1 MIVEQIYTS
10 CLSQGSYYIESNDE
24 VAIIDPLREI
34 DSYLEKANKR
44 GSKIKYIFET
54 HLHADFISGHITLAK
69 KTGADIVYG
78 PNTETSFNKLSA
90 KDGQEF
96 KIGDL
101 TIIALHTPGH
111 TLESTTYL
119 LKDETG
125 NDHAIFTGDT
135 LFIGDVGRPDLSQ
148 NTNVDTKFLA
158 GLLYD
163 SLRNKIMTLDDEIII
178 YPGHGEGSSC
188 GKSLSSETVGT
199 LGNQKKTNYALRENM
214 TKSEFIDEVLEGLD
228 LPPKY
233 FPLNVS
239 MNKNGYDDSKEV
251 LQKNLNPL
259 DPDEFEDLISKRYV
273 IVLDVRHQDDF
284 AKAHIPNSIF
294 IGLDGRFAPWVGE
307 ILEDINTP
315 ILLVVPNGKEE
326 EAITRLS
333 RVGFDHI
340 LGYLKGGI
348 ENWTSKEKIT
358 SSIDYSKASVLK
370 DLENKSKHLILD
382 VRSHDEHQNES
393 ISGSLNI
400 PLKSIN
406 KSIDQINF
414 KSKFY
419 IHCQGGYRSMIAA
432 SILKKNGI
440 HSFSDVKGGY
450 NSIKKASLKL

>member
-34 DSYLEKANKR
+34 DSYLERANKR

-148 NTNVDTKFLA
+148 NTKVDAKLFA

-188 GKSLSSETVGT
+188 GKNLSSETIGT

-214 TKSEFIDEVLEGLD
+214 TKSEFIDEVLDGLD
-228 LPPKY
+228 KPPKY
-233 FPLNVS
+233 FPFNVS

-259 DPDEFEDLISKRYV
+259 DPDKFEDLISKRYV

-315 ILLVVPNGKEE
+315 ILLVVPNGREE
-326 EAITRLS
+326 EVITRLS

-348 ENWTSKEKIT
+348 ENWTSKEKVT
-358 SSIDYSKASVLK
+358 SSIDSSKASVLK

-393 ISGSLNI
+393 ISDSLNI

-414 KSKFY
+414 KSIFY

-440 HSFSDVKGGY
+440 HSFSNVKGGY

>member
-10 CLSQGSYYIESNDE
+10 CLSQGSYYIESNNE
-24 VAIIDPLREI
+24 VAIIDPIREI

-78 PNTETSFNKLSA
+78 PNAETSFNKLSA

-111 TLESTTYL
+111 SLESTTYL

-135 LFIGDVGRPDLSQ
+135 LFLGDVGRPDLSQ
-148 NTNVDTKFLA
+148 NTKVDTKLLA

-163 SLRNKIMTLDDEIII
+163 SLRNKIMPLDDEIII
-178 YPGHGEGSSC
+178 YTGHGEGSSC
-188 GKSLSSETVGT
+188 GKTLSSETIGT

-214 TKSEFIDEVLEGLD
+214 TKSEFINEVLDGLD
-228 LPPKY
+228 IPPKY
-233 FPLNVS
+233 FPFNVS

-259 DPDEFEDLISKRYV
+259 DPDKFEDLISKRDV

-294 IGLDGRFAPWVGE
+294 IGLEGRFAPWVGE

-315 ILLVVPNGKEE
+315 ILLVVPNGREE
-326 EAITRLS
+326 EVITRLS

-358 SSIDYSKASVLK
+358 SSIDSSNASFLK
-370 DLENKSKHLILD
+370 DLENKPKHLILD
-382 VRSHDEHQNES
+382 VRNHDEHQNES

-400 PLKSIN
+400 PLQSIN
-406 KSIDQINF
+406 RSIDQINF

-450 NSIKKASLKL
+450 NSIKKLV

>member
-148 NTNVDTKFLA
+148 NTNVDTKLLA

-188 GKSLSSETVGT
+188 GKNLSSETIGT

-214 TKSEFIDEVLEGLD
+214 TKSEFIDEVLDGLD
-228 LPPKY
+228 KPPKY
-233 FPLNVS
+233 FPFNVS

-259 DPDEFEDLISKRYV
+259 DPDKFEDLISKRDV

-348 ENWTSKEKIT
+348 ENWTSKEKVT
-358 SSIDYSKASVLK
+358 SSIDSSKASVLK

>member
-10 CLSQGSYYIESNDE
+10 CLSQGSYYIESNNE
-24 VAIIDPLREI
+24 VAIIDPIREI

-78 PNTETSFNKLSA
+78 PNAETSFNKLSA

-111 TLESTTYL
+111 SLESTTYL

-135 LFIGDVGRPDLSQ
+135 LFLGDVGRPDLSQ
-148 NTNVDTKFLA
+148 NTKVDTKLLA

-163 SLRNKIMTLDDEIII
+163 SLRNKIMPLDDEIII

-188 GKSLSSETVGT
+188 GKTLSSETIGT

-214 TKSEFIDEVLEGLD
+214 TKSEFINEVLDGLD
-228 LPPKY
+228 IPPKY
-233 FPLNVS
+233 FPFNVS

-259 DPDEFEDLISKRYV
+259 DPDKFEDLISKRDV

-294 IGLDGRFAPWVGE
+294 IGLEGRFAPWVGE

-315 ILLVVPNGKEE
+315 ILLVVPNGREE
-326 EAITRLS
+326 EVITRLS

-358 SSIDYSKASVLK
+358 SSIDSSNASFLK

-382 VRSHDEHQNES
+382 VRNHDEHKNES

-400 PLKSIN
+400 PLQSIN
-406 KSIDQINF
+406 RSIDQINF

-450 NSIKKASLKL
+450 NSIKKIV

>member
-10 CLSQGSYYIESNDE
+10 CLSQGSYYIESNNE
-24 VAIIDPLREI
+24 VAIIDPIREI
-34 DSYLEKANKR
+34 DSNQEKANKTGR
-44 GSKIKYIFET
+44 KIKYIFET

-78 PNTETSFNKLSA
+78 PNAETSFNKLSA

-111 TLESTTYL
+111 SLESTTYL

-135 LFIGDVGRPDLSQ
+135 LFLGDVGRPDLSQ
-148 NTNVDTKFLA
+148 NTKVDTKLLA

-163 SLRNKIMTLDDEIII
+163 SLRNKIMPLDDEIII

-188 GKSLSSETVGT
+188 GKTLSSETIGT

-214 TKSEFIDEVLEGLD
+214 TKSEFINEVLDGLD
-228 LPPKY
+228 IPPKY
-233 FPLNVS
+233 FPFNVS

-259 DPDEFEDLISKRYV
+259 DPDKFEDLISKRDA

-294 IGLDGRFAPWVGE
+294 IGLEGRFAPWVGE

-315 ILLVVPNGKEE
+315 ILLVVPNGREE
-326 EAITRLS
+326 EVITRLS

-348 ENWTSKEKIT
+348 ENWTSKEKIN
-358 SSIDYSKASVLK
+358 SSIDSSNASFLK

-382 VRSHDEHQNES
+382 VRNHDEHKNES

-400 PLKSIN
+400 PLQSIN
-406 KSIDQINF
+406 RSIDQINF

-450 NSIKKASLKL
+450 NSIKKLV

>member
-10 CLSQGSYYIESNDE
+10 CLSQGSYYIESNNE
-24 VAIIDPLREI
+24 VAIIDPIREI

-78 PNTETSFNKLSA
+78 PNAETSFNKLSA

-111 TLESTTYL
+111 SLESTTYL

-135 LFIGDVGRPDLSQ
+135 LFLGDVGRPDLSQ
-148 NTNVDTKFLA
+148 NTKVDTKLLA

-163 SLRNKIMTLDDEIII
+163 SLRNKIMPLDDEIII

-188 GKSLSSETVGT
+188 GKTLSSETIGT

-214 TKSEFIDEVLEGLD
+214 TKSEFINEVLDGLD
-228 LPPKY
+228 IPPKY
-233 FPLNVS
+233 FPFNVS

-259 DPDEFEDLISKRYV
+259 DPDKFEDLISKRDA

-294 IGLDGRFAPWVGE
+294 IGLEGRFAPWVGE

-315 ILLVVPNGKEE
+315 ILLVVPNGREE
-326 EAITRLS
+326 EVITRLS

-358 SSIDYSKASVLK
+358 SSIDSSNASFLK

-382 VRSHDEHQNES
+382 VRNHDEHQNES

-400 PLKSIN
+400 PLQSIN
-406 KSIDQINF
+406 RSIDQINF

-440 HSFSDVKGGY
+440 HSFYDVKGGY
-450 NSIKKASLKL
+450 NSIKKASLNT

>member
-24 VAIIDPLREI
+24 VAIIDPIREI

-148 NTNVDTKFLA
+148 NTKVDTKLFA

-188 GKSLSSETVGT
+188 GKNLSSETIGT

-214 TKSEFIDEVLEGLD
+214 TKSEFIDEVMDGLD
-228 LPPKY
+228 KPPKY
-233 FPLNVS
+233 FPFNVS

-259 DPDEFEDLISKRYV
+259 DPDKFEDLISKRYV

-315 ILLVVPNGKEE
+315 ILLVVPNGREE
-326 EAITRLS
+326 EVITRLS

-348 ENWTSKEKIT
+348 ENWTSKEKVT
-358 SSIDYSKASVLK
+358 SSIDSSKASVLK
-370 DLENKSKHLILD
+370 DLQNKSKHLILD

>member
-24 VAIIDPLREI
+24 VAIIDPIREI

-148 NTNVDTKFLA
+148 NTKVDTKLFA

-348 ENWTSKEKIT
+348 ENWTSKEKVT
-358 SSIDYSKASVLK
+358 SSIDSSKASVLK

>member
-34 DSYLEKANKR
+34 DSYLERANKR

-148 NTNVDTKFLA
+148 NTNVDTKLLA

-233 FPLNVS
+233 FPFNVS

-348 ENWTSKEKIT
+348 ENWTSKEKVT
-358 SSIDYSKASVLK
+358 SSIDSSKASVLK

>member
-24 VAIIDPLREI
+24 VAIIDPIREI

-148 NTNVDTKFLA
+148 NTKVDAKLFA

-188 GKSLSSETVGT
+188 GKNLSSETIGT

-214 TKSEFIDEVLEGLD
+214 TKSEFIDEVLDGLD
-228 LPPKY
+228 KPPKY
-233 FPLNVS
+233 FPFNVS

-259 DPDEFEDLISKRYV
+259 DPDKFEDLISKRYV

-307 ILEDINTP
+307 ILEEINTP
-315 ILLVVPNGKEE
+315 ILLVVPNGREE
-326 EAITRLS
+326 EVITRLS

-348 ENWTSKEKIT
+348 ENWTSKEKVT
-358 SSIDYSKASVLK
+358 SSIDSSKASVLK

-393 ISGSLNI
+393 ISDSLNI

-414 KSKFY
+414 KSIFY

-440 HSFSDVKGGY
+440 HSFSNVKEGY

>member
-24 VAIIDPLREI
+24 AAIIDPIREI

-148 NTNVDTKFLA
+148 NAKVDTKHLA

-163 SLRNKIMTLDDEIII
+163 SLRNKIMPLDDKVII

-199 LGNQKKTNYALRENM
+199 LGDQKKTNYALRENM

-251 LQKNLNPL
+251 LEKNLNPL
-259 DPDEFEDLISKRYV
+259 DPDEFEDLIEKRNA
-273 IVLDVRHQDDF
+273 IILDVRHQDDF

-294 IGLDGRFAPWVGE
+294 VGLDGRFAPWVGE
-307 ILEDINTP
+307 ILEDIKTP
-315 ILLVVPNGKEE
+315 ILLVVPNGREE
-326 EAITRLS
+326 EVITRLS
-333 RVGFDHI
+333 RVWFDQTLGF
-340 LGYLKGGI
+340 LK
-348 ENWTSKEKIT
+348 
-358 SSIDYSKASVLK
+358 
-370 DLENKSKHLILD
+370 
-382 VRSHDEHQNES
+382 
-393 ISGSLNI
+393 
-400 PLKSIN
+400 
-406 KSIDQINF
+406 
-414 KSKFY
+414 
-419 IHCQGGYRSMIAA
+419 
-432 SILKKNGI
+432 
-440 HSFSDVKGGY
+440 
-450 NSIKKASLKL
+450 

>member
-10 CLSQGSYYIESNDE
+10 CLSQGSYYIESNNE
-24 VAIIDPLREI
+24 VAIIDPIREI

-54 HLHADFISGHITLAK
+54 HLHADFVSGHITLAK
-69 KTGADIVYG
+69 ITGADIVYG
-78 PNTETSFNKLSA
+78 PNAETSFNKLSA

-111 TLESTTYL
+111 SLESTTYL

-135 LFIGDVGRPDLSQ
+135 LFLGDVGRPDLSQ
-148 NTNVDTKFLA
+148 NTKVDTKLLA

-163 SLRNKIMTLDDEIII
+163 SLRNKIMPLDDEIII

-188 GKSLSSETVGT
+188 GKNLSSETVGT
-199 LGNQKKTNYALRENM
+199 LGDQKKTNYALRENM
-214 TKSEFIDEVLEGLD
+214 SKSEFVDELLDGLD
-228 LPPKY
+228 KPPKY
-233 FPLNVS
+233 FPFNVS

-259 DPDEFEDLISKRYV
+259 EPDKFEELISKRYV

-284 AKAHIPNSIF
+284 AKEHIPNSIF

-315 ILLVVPNGKEE
+315 ILLVVPNGREE
-326 EAITRLS
+326 EVITRLS

-348 ENWTSKEKIT
+348 ENWKSKNKTT
-358 SSIDYSKASVLK
+358 SSIHSSEAIVLK
-370 DLENKSKHLILD
+370 DLENKSNNCILD
-382 VRSHDEHQNES
+382 VRSQNEHQNES
-393 ISGSLNI
+393 ISGSMNI
-400 PLKSIN
+400 PLTLINQSIN
-406 KSIDQINF
+406 QINF
-414 KSKFY
+414 KSKFF

-440 HSFSDVKGGY
+440 HSFYDVKGGY
-450 NSIKKASLKL
+450 NSIKKASLNI

>member
-34 DSYLEKANKR
+34 DSYLERANKR

-148 NTNVDTKFLA
+148 NTNVDTKLLA

-188 GKSLSSETVGT
+188 GKNLSSETIGT

-214 TKSEFIDEVLEGLD
+214 TKSEFIDEVLDGLD
-228 LPPKY
+228 KPPKY
-233 FPLNVS
+233 FPFNVS

-348 ENWTSKEKIT
+348 ENWTSKEKVT
-358 SSIDYSKASVLK
+358 SSIDSSKASVLK

>member
-34 DSYLEKANKR
+34 DSYLERANKR

-125 NDHAIFTGDT
+125 NDYAIFTGDT

-148 NTNVDTKFLA
+148 NTDVDTKLFA

-214 TKSEFIDEVLEGLD
+214 TKSEFRDEVLEGLD

-233 FPLNVS
+233 FPFNVS

>member
-10 CLSQGSYYIESNDE
+10 CLSQGSYYIESNNE
-24 VAIIDPLREI
+24 VAIIDPIREI

-78 PNTETSFNKLSA
+78 PNAETSFNKLSA

-111 TLESTTYL
+111 SLESTTYL

-135 LFIGDVGRPDLSQ
+135 LFLGDVGRPDLSQ
-148 NTNVDTKFLA
+148 NTKVDAKLLA

-163 SLRNKIMTLDDEIII
+163 SLRNKIMPLDDEIII

-188 GKSLSSETVGT
+188 GKTLSSETIGT

-214 TKSEFIDEVLEGLD
+214 TKSEFINEVLDGLD
-228 LPPKY
+228 IPPKY
-233 FPLNVS
+233 FPFNVS

-259 DPDEFEDLISKRYV
+259 DPDKFEDLISKRDV

-294 IGLDGRFAPWVGE
+294 IGLEGRFAPWVGE

-315 ILLVVPNGKEE
+315 ILLVVPNGREE
-326 EAITRLS
+326 EVITRLS

-358 SSIDYSKASVLK
+358 SSIDSSNASFLK

-382 VRSHDEHQNES
+382 VRNHDEHQNES

-400 PLKSIN
+400 PLQSIN
-406 KSIDQINF
+406 RSIDQINF

>member
-34 DSYLEKANKR
+34 DSYLERANKR

-148 NTNVDTKFLA
+148 NTKVDTKLLA

-163 SLRNKIMTLDDEIII
+163 SLRNKIMPLDDKVII

-199 LGNQKKTNYALRENM
+199 LGDQKKTNYALRENM

-259 DPDEFEDLISKRYV
+259 DPDEFEDLIEKRNA
-273 IVLDVRHQDDF
+273 IILDVRHQDDF

-307 ILEDINTP
+307 ILEDIKTP
-315 ILLVVPNGKEE
+315 ILLVVPNGREE
-326 EAITRLS
+326 EVITRLS
-333 RVGFDHI
+333 RVGFDHT

-348 ENWTSKEKIT
+348 ENWTSKEKTT
-358 SSIDYSKASVLK
+358 SSIDSSKASVLK

>member
-10 CLSQGSYYIESNDE
+10 CLSQGSYYIESNNE
-24 VAIIDPLREI
+24 VAIIDPIREI

-78 PNTETSFNKLSA
+78 PNAETSFNKLSA

-111 TLESTTYL
+111 SLESTTYL

-135 LFIGDVGRPDLSQ
+135 LFLGDVGRPDLSQ
-148 NTNVDTKFLA
+148 NTKVDTKLLA

-163 SLRNKIMTLDDEIII
+163 SLRNKIMPLDDEIII

-188 GKSLSSETVGT
+188 GKTLSSETIGT

-214 TKSEFIDEVLEGLD
+214 TKSEFINEVLDGLD
-228 LPPKY
+228 IPPKY
-233 FPLNVS
+233 FPFNVS

-259 DPDEFEDLISKRYV
+259 DPDKFEDLISKRYV

-315 ILLVVPNGKEE
+315 ILLVVPNGREE
-326 EAITRLS
+326 EVITRLS

-358 SSIDYSKASVLK
+358 SSIDSSNASFLK

-382 VRSHDEHQNES
+382 VRNHDEHQNES

-400 PLKSIN
+400 PLQSIN
-406 KSIDQINF
+406 RSIDQINF

-450 NSIKKASLKL
+450 NSIKKIV

>member
-10 CLSQGSYYIESNDE
+10 CLSQGSYYIESNNE
-24 VAIIDPLREI
+24 VAIIDPIREI

-78 PNTETSFNKLSA
+78 PNAETSFNKLSA

-111 TLESTTYL
+111 SLESTTYL

-135 LFIGDVGRPDLSQ
+135 LFLGDVGRPDLSQ
-148 NTNVDTKFLA
+148 NTKVDTKLLA

-163 SLRNKIMTLDDEIII
+163 SLRNKIMPLDDKIII

-188 GKSLSSETVGT
+188 GKTLSSETIGT

-214 TKSEFIDEVLEGLD
+214 TKSEFINEVLDGLD
-228 LPPKY
+228 IPPKY
-233 FPLNVS
+233 FPFNVS

-259 DPDEFEDLISKRYV
+259 DPDKFEDLISKRDV

-294 IGLDGRFAPWVGE
+294 IGLEGRFAPWVGE

-315 ILLVVPNGKEE
+315 ILLVVPNGREE
-326 EAITRLS
+326 EVITRLS

-358 SSIDYSKASVLK
+358 SSIDSSNASFLK

-382 VRSHDEHQNES
+382 VRNHDEHQNES

-400 PLKSIN
+400 PLQSIN
-406 KSIDQINF
+406 RSIDQINF

-440 HSFSDVKGGY
+440 HIFSDVKGGY
-450 NSIKKASLKL
+450 NSIKKLV

>member
-24 VAIIDPLREI
+24 AAIIDPIREI

-148 NTNVDTKFLA
+148 NTKVDTKLLA

-188 GKSLSSETVGT
+188 GKNLSSETIGT

-214 TKSEFIDEVLEGLD
+214 TKSEFIDEVLDGLD
-228 LPPKY
+228 KPPKY
-233 FPLNVS
+233 FPFNVS

-251 LQKNLNPL
+251 LQKNLKPL
-259 DPDEFEDLISKRYV
+259 DPDKFEDLISKRYV

-315 ILLVVPNGKEE
+315 ILLVVPNGREE
-326 EAITRLS
+326 EVITRLS

-348 ENWTSKEKIT
+348 ENWTSKEKVT
-358 SSIDYSKASVLK
+358 SSIDSSKASVLK
-370 DLENKSKHLILD
+370 DLENRSKHLILD

>member
-24 VAIIDPLREI
+24 AAIIDPIREI

-148 NTNVDTKFLA
+148 NTKVDTKLLA

-188 GKSLSSETVGT
+188 GKNLSSETIGT

-214 TKSEFIDEVLEGLD
+214 TKSEFIDEVLDGLD
-228 LPPKY
+228 KPPKY
-233 FPLNVS
+233 FPFNVS

-259 DPDEFEDLISKRYV
+259 DPDKFEDLISKRYV

-315 ILLVVPNGKEE
+315 ILLVVPNGREE
-326 EAITRLS
+326 EVITRLS

>member
-34 DSYLEKANKR
+34 DSYLERANKR

-125 NDHAIFTGDT
+125 NDYAIFTGDT

-148 NTNVDTKFLA
+148 NTNVDTKLLA

-233 FPLNVS
+233 FPFNVS

>member
-10 CLSQGSYYIESNDE
+10 CLSQGSYYIESNNE
-24 VAIIDPLREI
+24 VAIIDPIREI

-78 PNTETSFNKLSA
+78 PNAETSFNKLSA

-111 TLESTTYL
+111 SLESTTYL

-135 LFIGDVGRPDLSQ
+135 LFLGDVGRPDLSQ
-148 NTNVDTKFLA
+148 NTKVDTKLLA

-163 SLRNKIMTLDDEIII
+163 SLRNKIMPLDDEIII

-188 GKSLSSETVGT
+188 GKTLSSETIGT

-214 TKSEFIDEVLEGLD
+214 TKSEFINEVLDGLD
-228 LPPKY
+228 IPPKY
-233 FPLNVS
+233 FPFNVS

-251 LQKNLNPL
+251 LQKNLNPI
-259 DPDEFEDLISKRYV
+259 DPDKFEDLISKRDV

-294 IGLDGRFAPWVGE
+294 IGLEGRFAPWVGE

-315 ILLVVPNGKEE
+315 ILLVVPNGREE
-326 EAITRLS
+326 EVITRLS

-358 SSIDYSKASVLK
+358 SSIDSSNASFLK

-382 VRSHDEHQNES
+382 VRNHDEHQNES

-400 PLKSIN
+400 PLQSIN
-406 KSIDQINF
+406 RSIDQINF

-450 NSIKKASLKL
+450 NSIKKLV

>member
-10 CLSQGSYYIESNDE
+10 CLSQGSYYIESNNE
-24 VAIIDPLREI
+24 VAIIDPIREI
-34 DSYLEKANKR
+34 DSYIEKANK
-44 GSKIKYIFET
+44 KDCKVKYIFET

-78 PNTETSFNKLSA
+78 PDVETSFNKLSA

-96 KIGDL
+96 KIGDV
-101 TIIALHTPGH
+101 TIVAIHTPGH
-111 TLESTTYL
+111 TLESMTYL
-119 LKDETG
+119 LKDENG
-125 NDHAIFTGDT
+125 DDHAIFTGDT
-135 LFIGDVGRPDLSQ
+135 LFLGDVGRPDLAQ
-148 NTNVDTKFLA
+148 DTKVDTKLLA

-188 GKSLSSETVGT
+188 GKNLSSETVGT
-199 LGNQKKTNYALRENM
+199 LGDQKKTNYALRESM
-214 TKSEFIDEVLEGLD
+214 SKSEFVDELLDGLD
-228 LPPKY
+228 KPPKY
-233 FPLNVS
+233 FPFNVS

-259 DPDEFEDLISKRYV
+259 EPDKFEELISKRYV

-284 AKAHIPNSIF
+284 GKEHIPNSIF

-315 ILLVVPNGKEE
+315 ILLVVPNGREE
-326 EAITRLS
+326 EVITRLS

-348 ENWTSKEKIT
+348 ENWKSKNKTT
-358 SSIDYSKASVLK
+358 SSIDSSEAIVLK
-370 DLENKSKHLILD
+370 DLENKSNNCILD
-382 VRSHDEHQNES
+382 VRSQNEHQNES
-393 ISGSLNI
+393 ISGSVNI
-400 PLKSIN
+400 PLTLINQSIN
-406 KSIDQINF
+406 QINF
-414 KSKFY
+414 KSKFF

-440 HSFSDVKGGY
+440 HSFYDVKGGY
-450 NSIKKASLKL
+450 NSIKKASLNI

>member
-34 DSYLEKANKR
+34 DSYLERANKR

-125 NDHAIFTGDT
+125 NDYAIFTGDT

-148 NTNVDTKFLA
+148 NTNVDTKLFA

-233 FPLNVS
+233 FPFNVS

-315 ILLVVPNGKEE
+315 ILLVVPNGREE
-326 EAITRLS
+326 EVITRLS

>member
-24 VAIIDPLREI
+24 VAIIDPIREI

-148 NTNVDTKFLA
+148 NPKDDTKHLA

-188 GKSLSSETVGT
+188 GKNLSSETIGT

-214 TKSEFIDEVLEGLD
+214 TKSEFIDEVLDGLD
-228 LPPKY
+228 KPPKY
-233 FPLNVS
+233 FPFNVS

-259 DPDEFEDLISKRYV
+259 DPDKFEDLISKRYV

-315 ILLVVPNGKEE
+315 ILLVVPNGREE
-326 EAITRLS
+326 EVITRLS
-333 RVGFDHI
+333 RVGFDHT
-340 LGYLKGGI
+340 LGFLKGGI
-348 ENWTSKEKIT
+348 ENWKSKEKTI
-358 SSIDYSKASVLK
+358 SSIDSSESSVLK

-440 HSFSDVKGGY
+440 YSFSDVKGGY

>member
-34 DSYLEKANKR
+34 DSYLERANKR

-148 NTNVDTKFLA
+148 NTKVDTKLLA

-315 ILLVVPNGKEE
+315 ILLVVPNGREE
-326 EAITRLS
+326 EVITRLS

-348 ENWTSKEKIT
+348 ENWTSKEKVT
-358 SSIDYSKASVLK
+358 SSIDSSESSVLK

>member
-1 MIVEQIYTS
+1 MIIEQIYTS
-10 CLSQGSYYIESNDE
+10 CLSQGSYYIESNNE
-24 VAIIDPLREI
+24 VAIIDPIREI

-78 PNTETSFNKLSA
+78 PNAETSFNKLSA

-111 TLESTTYL
+111 SLESTTYL

-135 LFIGDVGRPDLSQ
+135 LFLGDVGRPDLSQ
-148 NTNVDTKFLA
+148 NTKVDTKLLA

-163 SLRNKIMTLDDEIII
+163 SLRNKIMPLDDEIII

-188 GKSLSSETVGT
+188 GKTLSSETIGT

-214 TKSEFIDEVLEGLD
+214 TKSEFINEVLDGLD
-228 LPPKY
+228 IPPKY
-233 FPLNVS
+233 FPFNVS

-259 DPDEFEDLISKRYV
+259 DPDKFEDLISKRDV

-294 IGLDGRFAPWVGE
+294 IGLEGRFAPWVGE

-315 ILLVVPNGKEE
+315 ILLVVPNGREE
-326 EAITRLS
+326 EVITRLS

-358 SSIDYSKASVLK
+358 SSIDSSNASFLK

-382 VRSHDEHQNES
+382 VRNHDEHQNES

-400 PLKSIN
+400 PLQSIN
-406 KSIDQINF
+406 RSIDQINF

-440 HSFSDVKGGY
+440 HIFSDVKGGY

>member
-24 VAIIDPLREI
+24 AAIIDPIREI

-148 NTNVDTKFLA
+148 NTKVDAKLFA

-188 GKSLSSETVGT
+188 GKNLSSETIGT

-214 TKSEFIDEVLEGLD
+214 TKSEFIDEVLDGLD
-228 LPPKY
+228 KPPKY
-233 FPLNVS
+233 FPFNVS

-259 DPDEFEDLISKRYV
+259 DPDKFEDLISKRYV

-315 ILLVVPNGKEE
+315 ILLVVPNGREE
-326 EAITRLS
+326 EVITRLS

-348 ENWTSKEKIT
+348 ENWTSKEKVT
-358 SSIDYSKASVLK
+358 SSIDSSKASVLK

-393 ISGSLNI
+393 ISDSLNI

-414 KSKFY
+414 KSIFY

-440 HSFSDVKGGY
+440 HSFSNVKEGY

>member
-10 CLSQGSYYIESNDE
+10 CLSQGSYYIESNNE
-24 VAIIDPLREI
+24 VAIIDPIREI

-78 PNTETSFNKLSA
+78 PNAETSFNKLSA

-111 TLESTTYL
+111 SLESTTYL

-135 LFIGDVGRPDLSQ
+135 LFLGDVGRPDLSQ
-148 NTNVDTKFLA
+148 NTKVDTKLLA

-163 SLRNKIMTLDDEIII
+163 SLRNKIMPLDDEIII

-188 GKSLSSETVGT
+188 GKTLSSETIGT

-214 TKSEFIDEVLEGLD
+214 TKSEFINEVLDGLD
-228 LPPKY
+228 IPPKY
-233 FPLNVS
+233 FPFNVS

-259 DPDEFEDLISKRYV
+259 DPDKFEDLISKRDV

-294 IGLDGRFAPWVGE
+294 IGLEGRFAPWVGE

-315 ILLVVPNGKEE
+315 ILLVVPNGREE
-326 EAITRLS
+326 EVITRLS

-358 SSIDYSKASVLK
+358 SSIDSSNASFLK
-370 DLENKSKHLILD
+370 DLENKPKHLILD
-382 VRSHDEHQNES
+382 VRNHDEHQNES

-400 PLKSIN
+400 PLQSIN
-406 KSIDQINF
+406 RSIDQINF

>member
-10 CLSQGSYYIESNDE
+10 CLSQGSYYIESNNE
-24 VAIIDPLREI
+24 VAIIDPIREI

-78 PNTETSFNKLSA
+78 PNAETSFNKLSA

-111 TLESTTYL
+111 SLESTTYL

-135 LFIGDVGRPDLSQ
+135 LFLGDVGRPDLSQ
-148 NTNVDTKFLA
+148 NTKVDTKLLA

-163 SLRNKIMTLDDEIII
+163 SLRNKIMPLDDEIII

-188 GKSLSSETVGT
+188 GKTLSSETIGT

-214 TKSEFIDEVLEGLD
+214 TKSEFINEVLDGLD
-228 LPPKY
+228 IPPKY
-233 FPLNVS
+233 FPFNVS

-259 DPDEFEDLISKRYV
+259 NPDKFEDLISKRDV

-294 IGLDGRFAPWVGE
+294 IGLEGRFAPWVGE

-315 ILLVVPNGKEE
+315 ILLVVPNGREE
-326 EAITRLS
+326 EVITRLS

-358 SSIDYSKASVLK
+358 SSIDSSNASFLK

-382 VRSHDEHQNES
+382 VRNHDEHQNES

-400 PLKSIN
+400 PLQSIN
-406 KSIDQINF
+406 RSIDQINF

-450 NSIKKASLKL
+450 NSIKKIV

>member
-24 VAIIDPLREI
+24 VAIIDPIREI

-148 NTNVDTKFLA
+148 NTKVDAKLFA

-188 GKSLSSETVGT
+188 GKNLSSETIGT

-214 TKSEFIDEVLEGLD
+214 TKSEFIDEVLDGLD
-228 LPPKY
+228 KPPKY
-233 FPLNVS
+233 FPFNVS

-259 DPDEFEDLISKRYV
+259 DPDKFEDLISKRYV

-315 ILLVVPNGKEE
+315 ILLVVPNGREE
-326 EAITRLS
+326 EVITRLS

-393 ISGSLNI
+393 ISDSLNI

>member
-1 MIVEQIYTS
+1 MIVEQIYTC
-10 CLSQGSYYIESNDE
+10 CLSQGSYYIKSNDE

-34 DSYLEKANKR
+34 DSYIEKANKS

-148 NTNVDTKFLA
+148 NAKVDTKHLA

-163 SLRNKIMTLDDEIII
+163 SLRNKIMPLDDKVII

-199 LGNQKKTNYALRENM
+199 LGDQKKTNYALRENM

-251 LQKNLNPL
+251 LEKNLNPL
-259 DPDEFEDLISKRYV
+259 DPDEFEDLIEKRNA
-273 IVLDVRHQDDF
+273 IILDVRHQDDF

-315 ILLVVPNGKEE
+315 ILLAVPNGKEE

-358 SSIDYSKASVLK
+358 SSIDSYNASFLK
-370 DLENKSKHLILD
+370 DLENKSKHRILD
-382 VRSHDEHQNES
+382 VRSHDEYQNES

>member
-10 CLSQGSYYIESNDE
+10 CLSQGSYYIESNNE
-24 VAIIDPLREI
+24 VAIIDPIREI

-78 PNTETSFNKLSA
+78 PNAETSFNKLSA

-111 TLESTTYL
+111 SLESTTYL

-135 LFIGDVGRPDLSQ
+135 LFLGDVGRPDLSQ
-148 NTNVDTKFLA
+148 NTKVDTKLLA

-163 SLRNKIMTLDDEIII
+163 SLRNKIMPLDDEIII

-188 GKSLSSETVGT
+188 GKTLSSETIGT

-214 TKSEFIDEVLEGLD
+214 TKSEFINEVLDGLD
-228 LPPKY
+228 IPPKY
-233 FPLNVS
+233 FPFNVS

-259 DPDEFEDLISKRYV
+259 DPDKFEDLISKRDV

-294 IGLDGRFAPWVGE
+294 IGLEGRFAPWVGE

-315 ILLVVPNGKEE
+315 ILLVVPNGREE
-326 EAITRLS
+326 EVITRLS

-358 SSIDYSKASVLK
+358 SSIDSSNASFLK
-370 DLENKSKHLILD
+370 NLENKSKHLILD
-382 VRSHDEHQNES
+382 VRNHDEHQNES

-400 PLKSIN
+400 PLQSIN
-406 KSIDQINF
+406 RSIDQINF

-450 NSIKKASLKL
+450 NSIKKLV